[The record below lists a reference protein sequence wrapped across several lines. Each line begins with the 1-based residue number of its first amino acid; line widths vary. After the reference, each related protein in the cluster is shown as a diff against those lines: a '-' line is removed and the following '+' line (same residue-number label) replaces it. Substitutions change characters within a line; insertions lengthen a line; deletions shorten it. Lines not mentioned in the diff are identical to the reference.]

1 MKSTSRPWRF
11 SIAEMLRLA
20 TMGGIAFCAMRL
32 LVAYPA
38 FLGAVVPVLM
48 AVGLIAGF
56 DRISRM
62 TTTRTRIGLG
72 LMVIPLG
79 VIAAYAF
86 SMLVIYLHH
95 Q

>member
-11 SIAEMLRLA
+11 SIAEMLCLA
-20 TMGGIAFCAMRL
+20 TLGGIAFCTMRL

-38 FLGAVVPVLM
+38 FLGVVVPVLL
-48 AVGLIAGF
+48 AVGLIAGI

-62 TTTRTRIGLG
+62 TTSRARICLG
-72 LMVIPLG
+72 LMVIPVG

-86 SMLVIYLHH
+86 SLLVIYLHH